1 MHQFSFDIDHFIA
14 YFVERK
20 NGLSKTSQRGTFLNF
35 EFLSSQL
42 QNEDLKKQVASIS
55 EKFNAY
61 IMRDKEFQDL
71 RREVEF
77 YRQQLEKYKAK
88 NQAHES
94 VSFTVANLFS

>member
-1 MHQFSFDIDHFIA
+1 M
-14 YFVERK
+14 
-20 NGLSKTSQRGTFLNF
+20 NF

-94 VSFTVANLFS
+94 VSFIVANLFFTGYFQTIKYLRKQLLKKSRQVDAQKVTL